1 MTTKNNI
8 KVSFDFDGTLDKQ
21 SVQKFSQELLFRGYD
36 VYITTQRKEPK
47 LAPSLSWN
55 DDLFEISDSIG
66 IKRKNI
72 IFCNLESKYKIIKDM
87 NFIFHLDDSFTEINL
102 LKDHT
107 NIKAVCIF
115 GNKNWRF
122 DCKKILEQHIVI

>member
-1 MTTKNNI
+1 MINNI
-8 KVSFDFDGTLDKQ
+8 KVSFDFDGTLDKP
-21 SVQKFSQELLFRGYD
+21 SVQKFAQDLLLSGYD
-36 VYITTQRKEPK
+36 VYITTQRQNNK

-87 NFIFHLDDSFTEINL
+87 DFIFHLDDSFTEINL
-102 LKDHT
+102 LKEYT
-107 NIKAVCIF
+107 NIKSVCIF

-122 DCKKILEQHIVI
+122 DCQKILDNNIVI

>member
-1 MTTKNNI
+1 MINNF

-21 SVQKFSQELLFRGYD
+21 IVQKFAQDLLLSGYD
-36 VYITTQRKEPK
+36 VYITTQRQNNK

-66 IKRKNI
+66 IKRNNI

-87 NFIFHLDDSFTEINL
+87 NFIFHLDDSFTEIDL
-102 LKDHT
+102 LKEHT
-107 NIKAVCIF
+107 DIKTVCIF
-115 GNKNWRF
+115 GNKYWKY
-122 DCKKILEQHIVI
+122 DCQKILDNNIVI